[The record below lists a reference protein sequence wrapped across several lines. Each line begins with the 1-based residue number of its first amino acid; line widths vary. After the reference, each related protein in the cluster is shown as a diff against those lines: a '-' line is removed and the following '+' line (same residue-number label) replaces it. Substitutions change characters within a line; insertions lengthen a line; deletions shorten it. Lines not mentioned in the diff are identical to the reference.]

1 MIALSVPL
9 DSGVAMT
16 GAHGIQARIAP
27 AAVDELIPTLDSGA
41 LGGAPLP
48 EPAHL
53 RGESDKQARK
63 RHKREAKLH
72 RDAERPPDSFE
83 RFRILMEMIS
93 EGRQVVDLADHKA
106 RYALVIIGVLNAG
119 VFFLLSRAHLIRD
132 VSPAVKPWLLG
143 FLVAYAFLT
152 FVFVLH
158 AVDCLRPRHL
168 HYAQLLSGA
177 GRSTGHDVRPGLM
190 YWEAIAGYDLEA
202 YQHAWGAA
210 RMEQINSEVVVI
222 AHRLALLIR
231 AKYAALG
238 RLYLGLVILVVLAAV
253 LLTLYAGF
261 ALTA

>member
-1 MIALSVPL
+1 MN
-9 DSGVAMT
+9 
-16 GAHGIQARIAP
+16 
-27 AAVDELIPTLDSGA
+27 ELIPVLDGGA

-53 RGESDKQARK
+53 SEEGNRQARK
-63 RHKREAKLH
+63 RHKRDAKLR

-83 RFRILMEMIS
+83 RFRILMELIS

-119 VFFLLSRAHLIRD
+119 VFFLLSRAHL
-132 VSPAVKPWLLG
+132 VSDLPLAVKPWLMG
-143 FLVAYAFLT
+143 FLIAYALLT

-158 AVDCLRPRHL
+158 AIDCLRPRQL
-168 HYAQLLSGA
+168 HYARLLTPA
-177 GRSTGHDVRPGLM
+177 GGSAAHDIRPGLM
-190 YWEAIAGYDLEA
+190 YWEAIASYELEA

-238 RLYLGLVILVVLAAV
+238 KLYIGLVILVVLAAV
-253 LLTLYAGF
+253 LLALYAGF

>member
-1 MIALSVPL
+1 
-9 DSGVAMT
+9 MT
-16 GAHGIQARIAP
+16 GAHGIPVRIAP
-27 AAVDELIPTLDSGA
+27 AAVDELIPVLDGGA

-53 RGESDKQARK
+53 GGERNKQARK
-63 RHKREAKLH
+63 RHKREAKLR

-83 RFRILMEMIS
+83 RFRVLMELVS

-106 RYALVIIGVLNAG
+106 RYALVIVGVLNAG
-119 VFFLLSRAHLIRD
+119 VLFLLARGHLISD
-132 VSPAVKPWLLG
+132 VPSGVEPWLIG
-143 FLVAYAFLT
+143 FSIAYALLT

-158 AVDCLRPRHL
+158 AVDCLRPRQL
-168 HYAQLLSGA
+168 HYAQLLSDA
-177 GRSTGHDVRPGLM
+177 GRSAAHEVRPRLM
-190 YWEAIAGYDLEA
+190 YWEAIAGYELEA

-253 LLTLYAGF
+253 LLALYAGF
-261 ALTA
+261 TLTA